1 MSERA
6 IAEQKSVKKRKGYG
20 RLLWVSVMLHSLL
33 VLLPWAEKTRS
44 SAPPQEPIIP
54 IVAVAQVP
62 GSTTEETPS
71 PLPAVPLVTPEPS
84 ATVSSPPANPSP
96 IAEAESIVEPVS
108 NYAVEESIV
117 QDPASLDIT
126 ALDVTALER
135 NADNTINNET
145 THTSNSHK
153 DQDDR
158 SPDEPPSQQEPGN
171 EAALVAAALG
181 NFVDHVQRQ
190 SDGFSEMPLLEIFNT
205 FRSGQANPFFDEN
218 DELKVNVSSY
228 HHYTTQTPEQVLE
241 DVIKPELTGQQSLAL
256 QPQENFSHGLAYQIV
271 QGDIPRYLTI
281 VRLNNRSGS
290 LVILSDAL
298 PPG

>member
-6 IAEQKSVKKRKGYG
+6 IAKQKSVKKRKGYG

-44 SAPPQEPIIP
+44 SAPPQEPLIP
-54 IVAVAQVP
+54 IIAVAQIP

-84 ATVSSPPANPSP
+84 TTVSSPPANPPP
-96 IAEAESIVEPVS
+96 IAEAESIVEPVN

-117 QDPASLDIT
+117 QAPLHLDIT
-126 ALDVTALER
+126 ALDS
-135 NADNTINNET
+135 NADNTINHET
-145 THTSNSHK
+145 THTSNSHE

-158 SPDEPPSQQEPGN
+158 SPDEQPSQQEPGN

-205 FRSGQANPFFDEN
+205 FSPEQANLFFDEN

-228 HHYTTQTPEQVLE
+228 HHYTKQTPEQVLE